1 MPALSGS
8 DLAPSS
14 AEAVTRTLRSSN
26 ESPMQR
32 LSFAQDLWNSKHIF
46 IPGKDE
52 LLLDWIVSELFNATK
67 GKSCKFGESP
77 HLNYGHWQFL
87 CTLLDHFTAIKRRYE
102 SGGAWTKTGSS
113 KNKVARTPSVKA
125 RVGDIFVVVLND
137 VSDSLSERI
146 NKHAPN
152 DLLAIES
159 LTRITCE
166 CFRRLTA
173 DLNEILR
180 PTLELYVTLT
190 DSAVRFFDIASSSDI
205 SIAAASGQFLQIVL
219 YHLQKISQQ
228 SPNRKKTFS
237 ITVSKL
243 FLPIL
248 TLRYSLKTSPAKSSP
263 EGFEHH
269 FEVLVKDLLQHNLFH
284 REHMQEFAN
293 VLHHLE
299 GKASVTGAEKAGYPK
314 QFLELLRGSL
324 ATGAG
329 VQFRAVLNS
338 LPFIYEL
345 FIQSSQE
352 LTKRRPLSTEPTF
365 PLFLEFHQTLSDLM
379 KRMLE
384 TGTDVSMR
392 TAQNVLDVL
401 VDLLNLVQRSD
412 IYRPTNDETSK
423 KQLQF
428 FEQLNRFFLDLGGT
442 LPSTCHSRI
451 IQGWHCLLL
460 LDYTIIESHL
470 AEVWPFILTP
480 VAAATLQAELFT
492 RELLRTFTKCRR
504 LDYLIEKYLEALRH
518 VQLTRGANVTNQ
530 AIFYSTSCL
539 SEFAAC
545 IEKLLPAQAI
555 ALMQLLRKELE
566 EHCLQPQAT
575 GRSAKRQKREKDPAR
590 GKSRDFHLS
599 AELPVILLSLL
610 LENAHISQGQQKA
623 FEELIGELQ
632 ANFIDPVLAR
642 CDAGRKLE
650 LPETDALLLP
660 ALSLKL
666 ALLRASPAYWAMH
679 VTTVS
684 IDRMLGLLRRI
695 SLSDPKVAYLQ
706 NEIVLSHIER
716 IASTTV
722 DPRQDTNCV
731 RMMTDVLSNLSL
743 RAYDLATTWDMRLK
757 SLTSANQIVGSWSM
771 IANHLVPISR
781 LAERSQLED
790 IVRLLIDSIEKSP
803 IEAVSREGTL
813 IAVTKHLL
821 SSTVFYELK
830 PVRDAFVPVLLQHL
844 GQAVTAGIMSPS
856 SLNSQEISI
865 LLDLTNPADAEA
877 KMNAYQRLGELF
889 EDSACAQPHLSPDS
903 LPRVL
908 RLLDTLHTL
917 PTAYFS
923 QTERDM
929 IVGTLLV
936 MERLFYKSLSADTD
950 NLDRRVNGLRLAAL
964 TRKIGLRLMLSR
976 QNKLLTFLSPAIM
989 EWYLVSLD
997 QYEQWQDA
1005 ETTATLSYNDMI
1017 VAATYE
1023 IQELTC
1029 RKLLQR
1035 LADTSPKDAG
1045 ATPGEHVKRLLAFV
1059 QDYCPKSYSINR
1071 FRPANAL
1078 AKSITAWTESRP
1090 ERLHS
1095 LNTCCEGLGDA
1106 VNDFVERLQAM
1117 VCHNLQDFTLDGETM
1132 QQDCT
1137 EIVNER
1143 SCKEAQ
1149 FAFEVYCH
1157 LLRFY
1162 KFGGDGAKY
1171 SNGLVFLAG
1180 LVTGSIRLICDIS
1193 RTGNRLDGQHKAL
1206 PHLASLCADFVAAFA
1221 ANFRDITP
1229 AVEANSM
1236 RNLVTLMWYI
1246 MQINSQ
1252 DAQSATL
1259 ESECAKKM
1267 TSALSSLVRDTSQ
1280 KQYTELLACHLDR
1293 LEGEPASLAVSI
1305 EKNTLPSRYEDTTL
1319 LVRCLSLVINGDNR
1333 EVGRGLVRKELP
1345 RILVKLS
1352 QIIQV
1357 TTSVETA
1364 LEILQLLT
1372 QIVAD
1377 KFLSLRHSDVALIL
1391 HSVAAVIS
1399 TSSPLQTTMPPVTVD
1414 ATHPE
1419 SVGPPEALQ
1428 LFDAVYRLLL
1438 GLLRSRKDLVVEVIP
1453 CFTGVLKELFAC
1465 FRIRPRIDAPAP
1477 RLNRN
1482 STNSAHKFPSQFET
1496 PSLLAR
1502 YAPLPVTCAENLS
1515 RLLVAIGQK
1524 ALTRKHAAG
1533 NRTDGGITM
1542 TTMGTSAS
1550 TTVKP
1555 FSKHVPFLL
1564 STIVHIQS
1572 SARPFTPAAKSALM
1586 EGVYAL
1592 LDLCGDHGRD
1602 AVLAGLDAHG
1612 GGRPL
1617 FKALVGDWEKYHRFT
1632 GKV

>member
-14 AEAVTRTLRSSN
+14 AEAVTRALRTSD
-26 ESPMQR
+26 ESPVQR
-32 LSFAQDLWNSKHIF
+32 LSFAQDLWNSKHVF

-67 GKSCKFGESP
+67 GKSSKLGESP
-77 HLNYGHWQFL
+77 HLNHGHWQFL
-87 CTLLDHFTAIKRRYE
+87 CTLLDHFVAIKRRYE
-102 SGGAWTKTGSS
+102 SGGAWTKTGNS
-113 KNKVARTPSVKA
+113 KNKATRTPSVKA

-137 VSDSLSERI
+137 LSDCLSEHM
-146 NKHAPN
+146 NKHTAN
-152 DLLAIES
+152 DLAAIES

-166 CFRRLTA
+166 CFRRLTT

-190 DSAVRFFDIASSSDI
+190 DSAIRFFEIASSSDI
-205 SIAAASGQFLQIVL
+205 SIAAASGQFLRTVL
-219 YHLQKISQQ
+219 HHLQKISQQ

-237 ITVSKL
+237 ITVTKL
-243 FLPIL
+243 FLPLL
-248 TLRYSLKTSPAKSSP
+248 TLRHSLRTSPAKSLP

-269 FEVLVKDLLQHNLFH
+269 FEVLVKGLLQHNLFH

-314 QFLELLRGSL
+314 HLLELLRGSL

-329 VQFRAVLNS
+329 QQFTAVLNS

-352 LTKRRPLSTEPTF
+352 LTKTRPLSTEPTF
-365 PLFLEFHQTLSDLM
+365 PLFLEFHRTSSDLM
-379 KRMLE
+379 KQLLD
-384 TGTDVSMR
+384 TGTDVSLR

-428 FEQLNRFFLDLGGT
+428 FERLNRSFLDLGGT
-442 LPSTCHSRI
+442 LPSTCHGRI

-530 AIFYSTSCL
+530 AIFFSTSCL

-566 EHCLQPQAT
+566 EHCLQPQST
-575 GRSAKRQKREKDPAR
+575 GRPPKRQKVEKDHAR
-590 GKSRDFHLS
+590 RKCHDFHLS

-623 FEELIGELQ
+623 FEELVGELQ
-632 ANFIDPVLAR
+632 VNFIDPVLAR
-642 CDAGRKLE
+642 CDPGRKLE
-650 LPETDALLLP
+650 LPETDTLLLP
-660 ALSLKL
+660 ALSLML

-695 SLSDPKVAYLQ
+695 SQRDPKVAYLQ

-731 RMMTDVLSNLSL
+731 RMMNDVLSNLSL
-743 RAYDLATTWDMRLK
+743 RDYDLTTTWDMRLK
-757 SLTSANQIVGSWSM
+757 SLTSANQVVASWSM

-790 IVRLLIDSIEKSP
+790 IVRLLIDSIERSP
-803 IEAVSREGTL
+803 IESVSREGTL
-813 IAVTKHLL
+813 IAVTNHLL

-844 GQAVTAGIMSPS
+844 GQAVTTGIMSPS
-856 SLNSQEISI
+856 SLHSQQISI
-865 LLDLTNPADAEA
+865 LLALTSPADADA
-877 KMNAYQRLGELF
+877 KMNALQRLGELF
-889 EDSACAQPHLSPDS
+889 EDSSSFTCPQTHLSPDA

-923 QTERDM
+923 QPERDM
-929 IVGTLLV
+929 IVGTMFV
-936 MERLFYKSLSADTD
+936 MERLFYGLLSADTD
-950 NLDRRVNGLRLAAL
+950 NLDRRVKGLRLAAL

-989 EWYLVSLD
+989 EWYLVSLN

-1005 ETTATLSYNDMI
+1005 ETTATASYNNI
-1017 VAATYE
+1017 ILTATYE
-1023 IQELTC
+1023 IEELTC

-1035 LADTSPKDAG
+1035 LADTLPKDAG
-1045 ATPGEHVKRLLAFV
+1045 VTPGEHVKRMLAFV
-1059 QDYCPKSYSINR
+1059 QAYCPKSCSINR
-1071 FRPANAL
+1071 FRPAIAL

-1106 VNDFVERLQAM
+1106 MNDFVERLQAII
-1117 VCHNLQDFTLDGETM
+1117 CCKLRDFTLDGNDTM
-1132 QQDCT
+1132 QQDWS
-1137 EIVNER
+1137 EIVTER
-1143 SCKEAQ
+1143 SCKGARY
-1149 FAFEVYCH
+1149 AFEVYCH

-1162 KFGGDGAKY
+1162 KVGDGVKY

-1180 LVTGSIRLICDIS
+1180 LVAGSIRLVCDIS
-1193 RTGNRLDGQHKAL
+1193 RTGNERGGQHNAL
-1206 PHLASLCADFVAAFA
+1206 PHLAPLCADFVAAFA

-1236 RNLVTLMWYI
+1236 RNLVTSMWYI
-1246 MQINSQ
+1246 MQITSQ
-1252 DAQSATL
+1252 GAQSTTL
-1259 ESECAKKM
+1259 ENECAKKM

-1293 LEGEPASLAVSI
+1293 LEGEPASLAVSV
-1305 EKNTLPSRYEDTTL
+1305 ETTSVRSRF
-1319 LVRCLSLVINGDNR
+1319 
-1333 EVGRGLVRKELP
+1333 GRGLVRKELP

-1377 KFLSLRHSDVALIL
+1377 KFLILRHSDVALIL
-1391 HSVAAVIS
+1391 HSAAAVIS
-1399 TSSPLQTTMPPVTVD
+1399 ASSPLQSKMPPATVD
-1414 ATHPE
+1414 ATHPD
-1419 SVGPPEALQ
+1419 SVGPDEALQ

-1438 GLLRSRKDLVVEVIP
+1438 GLLRSRKELVVEVIP
-1453 CFTGVLKELFAC
+1453 CFTGVLKEIFAC
-1465 FRIRPRIDAPAP
+1465 FRIRPRIDTPGP

-1482 STNSAHKFPSQFET
+1482 STNGAHKVQSQYET

-1515 RLLVAIGQK
+1515 RLLVAVGQK

-1533 NRTDGGITM
+1533 NRTDGSIM
-1542 TTMGTSAS
+1542 TTRIGTSAS

-1572 SARPFTPAAKSALM
+1572 SARPFTPAAKAALM